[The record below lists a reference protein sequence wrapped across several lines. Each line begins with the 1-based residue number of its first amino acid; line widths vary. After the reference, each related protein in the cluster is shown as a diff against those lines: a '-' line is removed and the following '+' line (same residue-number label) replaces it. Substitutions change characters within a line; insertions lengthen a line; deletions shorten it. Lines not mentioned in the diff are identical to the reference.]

1 VAEAN
6 LRCMLSML
14 LCACGLKEHE
24 LHEQYTATCSVR
36 TLVLSR

>member
-6 LRCMLSML
+6 LPCMLSIML
-14 LCACGLKEHE
+14 CSCGLNEHE

-36 TLVLSR
+36 TVVLSR